1 MKRIL
6 CVLILALCLGLLIN
20 AAVPAISFAGP
31 ETAIANAVVAQAPA
45 QPACS
50 KGQQVPHF
58 GDVHI
63 HYPNHPVHSL
73 LGGPAN
79 QDHC

>member
-1 MKRIL
+1 MKRIF

-45 QPACS
+45 QRRPQQRPTSPSPWGCS
-50 KGQQVPHF
+50 
-58 GDVHI
+58 
-63 HYPNHPVHSL
+63 YSL
-73 LGGPAN
+73 S
-79 QDHC
+79 